1 MRAKSVSQVALIGVC
16 ATALLLASV
25 GAEAAVNFN
34 SSKSNSG
41 NVYFQPLNAKGQAA
55 LKAACA
61 AHKGTVVTNDQGQ
74 MGCQVGSL
82 NDSKNISDGAAKG
95 QASE

>member
-1 MRAKSVSQVALIGVC
+1 MRAKSVSRATFFGVC
-16 ATALLLASV
+16 AAALLLASAS
-25 GAEAAVNFN
+25 AEAAVNYN

-41 NVYFQPLNAKGQAA
+41 NVYFQPLSTKGQAA

-61 AHKGTVVTNDQGQ
+61 AHGGTVVTNDKGLL
-74 MGCQVGSL
+74 GCQVGSL